1 VWEVVPRAWTLV
13 WAVLSGQ
20 EVPSRVP
27 REWLERWQGE
37 APVLLPETVR
47 DRPEDHRAV
56 PRREEIEATNRRT
69 LESLRRQAL
78 PLIRGYG
85 LGF

>member
-1 VWEVVPRAWTLV
+1 MRLLVVNAGSSSLKL
-13 WAVLSGQ
+13 AVLDDDGR
-20 EVPSRVP
+20 VAASRT
-27 REWLERWQGE
+27 LERWQGE

-47 DRPEDHRAV
+47 DRDEDHPPV
-56 PRREEIEATNRRT
+56 PRRAEIEATNRRT

>member
-1 VWEVVPRAWTLV
+1 M
-13 WAVLSGQ
+13 LSGQ
-20 EVPSRVP
+20 EVPSRIP
-27 REWLERWQGE
+27 HEWLERWQGE
-37 APVLLPETVR
+37 APVLLPELVR
-47 DRPEDHRAV
+47 DREEDLRPV
-56 PRREEIEATNRRT
+56 PRRAEIEATNRRT